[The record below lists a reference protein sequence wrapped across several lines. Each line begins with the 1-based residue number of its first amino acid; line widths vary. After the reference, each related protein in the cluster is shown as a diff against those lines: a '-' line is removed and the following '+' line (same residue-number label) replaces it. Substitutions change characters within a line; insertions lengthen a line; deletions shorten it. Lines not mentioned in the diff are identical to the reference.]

1 MIVGVNMLQPS
12 FRIQSY
18 SAGLPEG
25 RFVLLSLLLI
35 EYKLTLKLIIYTY
48 GEDLHPEAAS
58 PEHKY
63 EEKLLIQKK
72 NEAFFCKVIIP
83 SFIKDIVLIPV
94 TAYDVEW

>member
-1 MIVGVNMLQPS
+1 MLHPS

-18 SAGLPEG
+18 SAGSPEG
-25 RFVLLSLLLI
+25 LLVLLSLLLI
-35 EYKLTLKLIIYTY
+35 EYKFTLKLIIYTY
-48 GEDLHPEAAS
+48 GEDLRQMAAS

-63 EEKLLIQKK
+63 EEKPLIQKK
-72 NEAFFCKVIIP
+72 DETFFSKIIIP